1 MPYTLEKSNNP
12 KGYYVIN
19 SDTGKRYNK
28 FVHKTKAKAIKH
40 LQALQANTN
49 DISGAGIVG
58 DIYQNIKGRFSG
70 VRYNYSP
77 QIRKLLD
84 QVGNLTIKNITI
96 YRSPVQSFVKKFMN
110 LISFGAFASKL
121 KELGFDEI
129 FHLYIRVD
137 LNNPNTPNGIT
148 SLRIEKNHVIN
159 ITLWNPSKDEVS
171 NKMNLIMPND
181 FWNSIGGL
189 SLRQFLLN
197 AQNAMG
203 QNYFKY
209 DAFTNNCQ
217 VFIYQL
223 LQQNKILDI
232 NPQAKQFIFQDVATL
247 SNELKGTSTISSALT
262 NIASIGDTLIYGQG
276 LFNNLGI

>member
-1 MPYTLEKSNNP
+1 
-12 KGYYVIN
+12 
-19 SDTGKRYNK
+19 
-28 FVHKTKAKAIKH
+28 
-40 LQALQANTN
+40 
-49 DISGAGIVG
+49 
-58 DIYQNIKGRFSG
+58 
-70 VRYNYSP
+70 
-77 QIRKLLD
+77 
-84 QVGNLTIKNITI
+84 
-96 YRSPVQSFVKKFMN
+96 MN

>member
-1 MPYTLEKSNNP
+1 MPYTIEKSINP

-28 FVHKTKAKAIKH
+28 LVHKTKSQAIKH
-40 LQALQANTN
+40 LQALHANTN
-49 DISGAGIVG
+49 DIEGGGIR
-58 DIYQNIKGRFSG
+58 DIIENIKGRFSG
-70 VRYNYSP
+70 TRYNYSP
-77 QIRKLLD
+77 QIRKLLEQIGD
-84 QVGNLTIKNITI
+84 LTIKNVTI

-110 LISFGAFASKL
+110 VISFGAFSSKL
-121 KELGFDEI
+121 KQFGFDEI

-137 LNNPNTPNGIT
+137 LNNPNVPSGST

-159 ITLWNPSKDEVS
+159 ISLWNPSNDEVP
-171 NKMNLIMPND
+171 NKMNLVMPNN

-203 QNYFKY
+203 KNYWKY

-217 VFIYQL
+217 LYIYTL
-223 LQQNKILDI
+223 LNVNQILSL
-232 NPQAKQFIFQDVATL
+232 NPQAKQFIFQDVSTL
-247 SNELKGTSTISSALT
+247 SNELKGTSNIASKLT
-262 NIASIGDTLIYGQG
+262 NLASIGDTLIYGQG
-276 LFNNLGI
+276 LYHNLGI